1 MGAQACTPA
10 PIHNVPIAAQNNGS
24 KKRPARELTEPEPAS
39 VFWQYWSYAFQLVSG
54 PCQASALGP
63 MSYTGTMM
71 SSSPLVTI
79 AMPCCDDEPYIEA
92 CIRSVQTQDWPRDQ
106 LEIVVADGMSID
118 ATREILAR
126 LAAEDARI
134 HLVDNPA
141 RIQAAGL
148 NECIRRARGDI
159 IVRMDVHADYAVDFV
174 RKCVEVLD
182 RTGADNVGG
191 AARPRAHT
199 FFQRCVAAAL
209 SSPLG
214 VGKSRH
220 RKADAEGEV
229 DSVWPGAFRR
239 EVFERV
245 GTFDP
250 RATTNED
257 AELNQRI
264 VDAGGRVFMSREIV
278 AYYYPRGS
286 MRALARQYFDHGKGR
301 ARTLLKHGRFVSWRP
316 ALPFLWLTSEA
327 FLLATS
333 AWHPFGTWS
342 VATYALVAGAEAVRV
357 GRREGVVAIPVVW
370 SIFPVLH
377 VSHGAGFAAGLVRYA
392 LRPDWAAA
400 ERLSP
405 VKSTL
410 APATAVA

>member
-1 MGAQACTPA
+1 MLP
-10 PIHNVPIAAQNNGS
+10 S
-24 KKRPARELTEPEPAS
+24 
-39 VFWQYWSYAFQLVSG
+39 
-54 PCQASALGP
+54 SA
-63 MSYTGTMM
+63 
-71 SSSPLVTI
+71 LVTI
-79 AMPCCDDEPYIEA
+79 AMACCDDEPYVEA
-92 CIRSVQTQDWPRDQ
+92 CIRSVQAQDWPYDQ

-134 HLVDNPA
+134 RLVDNPA

-148 NECIRRARGDI
+148 NECIRCAQGDI

-214 VGKSRH
+214 IGRSRNH
-220 RKADAEGEV
+220 ETDVEDEEEGEV

-239 EVFERV
+239 DVFERV

-264 VDAGGRVFMSREIV
+264 VDAGGRVYMSREIV
-278 AYYYPRGS
+278 AHYYPRRS
-286 MRALARQYFDHGKGR
+286 MRALARQYFDHGQAR

-327 FLLATS
+327 VLLATS
-333 AWHPFGTWS
+333 AWHPLGTWS
-342 VATYALVAGAEAVRV
+342 VAAYALVAGAEAVRV

-392 LRPDWAAA
+392 LRPDWATA

-405 VKSTL
+405 AKSAL
-410 APATAVA
+410 ARATDVA